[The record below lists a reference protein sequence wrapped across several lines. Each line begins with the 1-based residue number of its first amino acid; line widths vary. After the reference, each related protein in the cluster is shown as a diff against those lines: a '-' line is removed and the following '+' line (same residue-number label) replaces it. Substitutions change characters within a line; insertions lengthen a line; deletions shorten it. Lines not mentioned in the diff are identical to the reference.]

1 MVRFDISEVKK
12 KCLTFLSMKHFM
24 FLNGFHSATVVLFV
38 IVKTAYR
45 NLKFNNIHIS
55 KNATK

>member
-1 MVRFDISEVKK
+1 
-12 KCLTFLSMKHFM
+12 MKHFM

-45 NLKFNNIHIS
+45 HLKFNKIHIS

>member
-1 MVRFDISEVKK
+1 
-12 KCLTFLSMKHFM
+12 M

-45 NLKFNNIHIS
+45 HLKFNKIHIS
-55 KNATK
+55 KMQQSDISPIFLCFTD